1 MSRYRQTMTEALK
14 QVRGI
19 KEQEVKEGKLPGA
32 GTGIIKK
39 YSQWKLQ
46 PGGGMYP
53 RYKHPKHGEINIDR
67 YGGWMHYDKNNKTV
81 AFYSPS
87 YPDNKFSNAGATS
100 MDFDVYFKLKK
111 LDEEVKE
118 ATYGWTL
125 VSKAKDIAKK
135 FKDNMTKAV
144 AEIEKLEKG
153 LSKNPAV
160 DAELRKYNEEVSLDK
175 NLNEF
180 KKMTVSF
187 KTHDMMSK
195 ASTDLAKQGFTI
207 SGNQKALKVNGNG
220 ADLNKYATDLQNNY
234 GATVRAESYTIDES
248 ADEDSYN
255 PITEAMM
262 NCAKEDVSLDEASL
276 KDIFTANQEGKKAE
290 DIAKKLNMSV
300 ADVKKILGEET
311 LHEFTDAQISQLK
324 KEYEPLKGKTISG
337 PNATK
342 LMKIFD
348 KFEKNKQLL
357 VKILKADIPF
367 VSMLAQARL
376 IRVHGANSS
385 QLAQMRKEELE
396 EEDGKIGPA
405 GKIALA
411 KEKDTDGLEK
421 QLVVAQGKINI
432 LTQKLENEKNKA
444 IKPVPNKETG
454 EVPLTIGIANKLLKD
469 KEEKESKKKQVKE
482 EKRLYVE
489 SIIKKSR
496 IKK

>member
-14 QVRGI
+14 QVN
-19 KEQEVKEGKLPGA
+19 E
-32 GTGIIKK
+32 T
-39 YSQWKLQ
+39 
-46 PGGGMYP
+46 
-53 RYKHPKHGEINIDR
+53 
-67 YGGWMHYDKNNKTV
+67 
-81 AFYSPS
+81 
-87 YPDNKFSNAGATS
+87 
-100 MDFDVYFKLKK
+100 
-111 LDEEVKE
+111 
-118 ATYGWTL
+118 TYGWTI

-153 LSKNPAV
+153 LSKNPTV

-234 GATVRAESYTIDES
+234 GATVRAESYAIDES

-255 PITEAMM
+255 PITEACWVGYKQVGMKDKGGKQVP
-262 NCAKEDVSLDEASL
+262 NCVKEDVSLDEASL
-276 KDIFTANQEGKKAE
+276 KDIFTANQEGKKVE
-290 DIAKKLNMSV
+290 DIAKKLKMSV
-300 ADVKKILGEET
+300 ADVKKILGEEIGEISEEN
-311 LHEFTDAQISQLK
+311 LEEFTSDMIKRLK
-324 KEYEPLKGKTISG
+324 KSYSTMPQKLSTDQANALSRHLDRLDLTSLKKLSKENIPFLTTLARNKIYKKTG
-337 PNATK
+337 
-342 LMKIFD
+342 
-348 KFEKNKQLL
+348 KFEDVN
-357 VKILKADIPF
+357 
-367 VSMLAQARL
+367 
-376 IRVHGANSS
+376 
-385 QLAQMRKEELE
+385 

-411 KEKDTDGLEK
+411 KEKDTDGVEK
-421 QLVVAQGKINI
+421 QLAVAQGKINI

-482 EKRLYVE
+482 EKRLYIE